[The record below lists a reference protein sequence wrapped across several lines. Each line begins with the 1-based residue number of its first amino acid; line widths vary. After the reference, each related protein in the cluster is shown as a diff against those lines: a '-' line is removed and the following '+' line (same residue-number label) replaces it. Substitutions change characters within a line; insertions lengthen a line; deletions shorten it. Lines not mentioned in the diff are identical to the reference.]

1 MTTGRRVAN
10 GRAVTGPRRWWL
22 TPARWWLELLVI
34 GVGYGLY
41 TLLQHHINMLPGPA
55 LRHAAGIL
63 GLEQHLGLAVEPQ
76 LNADLVRHPVLAGIA
91 NYYYVGMH
99 EVLTPAVILWT
110 FRCRRTAY
118 PYARF
123 LLVAPT
129 LLGFALYYL
138 VPVAPPRLMPHTG
151 MVDTL
156 ARFAS
161 PGSYSEGPMV
171 HTAAQ
176 YAAFPSLHL
185 VWALWCGVVLCGL
198 VRRWYVRLAAVG
210 YPVCTGVVVVATA
223 NHYLFDLAGG
233 LVVFG
238 AGAVLLAV
246 SQYLVV
252 RLPEAEPAVAG

>member
-138 VPVAPPRLMPHTG
+138 VPVAPPRL
-151 MVDTL
+151 L
-156 ARFAS
+156 
-161 PGSYSEGPMV
+161 
-171 HTAAQ
+171 
-176 YAAFPSLHL
+176 SLIHI
-185 VWALWCGVVLCGL
+185 
-198 VRRWYVRLAAVG
+198 
-210 YPVCTGVVVVATA
+210 
-223 NHYLFDLAGG
+223 
-233 LVVFG
+233 
-238 AGAVLLAV
+238 
-246 SQYLVV
+246 
-252 RLPEAEPAVAG
+252 